1 MIYNNRAGDGVIIT
15 SPAFNVSKETMTM
28 EVDIR
33 IIQMARA
40 VKALQALSV
49 EDCVRVLARRIGEQ
63 TTSRAIEAQMKRT

>member
-1 MIYNNRAGDGVIIT
+1 
-15 SPAFNVSKETMTM
+15 M

-33 IIQMARA
+33 TIQMARA